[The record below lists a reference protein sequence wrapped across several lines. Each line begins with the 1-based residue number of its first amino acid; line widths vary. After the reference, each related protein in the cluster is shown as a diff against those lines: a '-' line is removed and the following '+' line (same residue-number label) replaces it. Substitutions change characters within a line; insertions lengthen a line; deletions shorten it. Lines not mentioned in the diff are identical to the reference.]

1 MVEREEDEVMGAE
14 WEDGEKE
21 MEVRD
26 AAATEDLVMGAR
38 VEEREVS
45 KVGMVAHRDLEEMVE
60 ERGKRVARE
69 ENMVEEMGQEASKA
83 TVEEMGQEESKAMVE
98 VEEKDEKEMG
108 VGDLA

>member
-1 MVEREEDEVMGAE
+1 MEREEDEVMGAG

-26 AAATEDLVMGAR
+26 AAAKEDLVMGAR

-69 ENMVEEMGQEASKA
+69 ENMVEEMGQE
-83 TVEEMGQEESKAMVE
+83 ESKAMVE